1 MNSGSASSHAPPSLA
16 ARGFTRRCKKLQ
28 AAGGSGA
35 ASSFFLSSP
44 AVKITVTCNQK
55 RTHRQSVLVNF
66 FRSVFLCFPSLSASL
81 FSFSGLI
88 LGLRHL
94 LLCFGW
100 QIGRRCS
107 VQRATVDLWRR
118 CCLTVW
124 TALMARWACC
134 WMVFTPVGGSG
145 L

>member
-1 MNSGSASSHAPPSLA
+1 VDLV
-16 ARGFTRRCKKLQ
+16 RLL
-28 AAGGSGA
+28 
-35 ASSFFLSSP
+35 SFFLSLS

-55 RTHRQSVLVNF
+55 KTHRQSVLVNF

-81 FSFSGLI
+81 SSFAGLF
-88 LGLRHL
+88 LGLRYL
-94 LLCFGW
+94 LFCFGW

-107 VQRATVDLWRR
+107 VQRAMVDLWRQ

-134 WMVFTPVGGSG
+134 WMVFTAIDGSG